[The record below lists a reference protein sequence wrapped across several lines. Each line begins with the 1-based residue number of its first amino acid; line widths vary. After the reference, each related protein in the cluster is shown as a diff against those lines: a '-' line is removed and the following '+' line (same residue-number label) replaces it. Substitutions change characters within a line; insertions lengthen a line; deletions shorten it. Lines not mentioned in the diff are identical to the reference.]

1 MSCEESAIFFANLA
15 FLSHIRQHHSTSLY
29 SSTKIAPKKLIST
42 EVIDIILSLN
52 ASSTFSKLMLNK
64 KMFDAVILEAIEAT
78 QKRPMGQKL
87 EI

>member
-1 MSCEESAIFFANLA
+1 
-15 FLSHIRQHHSTSLY
+15 
-29 SSTKIAPKKLIST
+29 
-42 EVIDIILSLN
+42 
-52 ASSTFSKLMLNK
+52 MLNK